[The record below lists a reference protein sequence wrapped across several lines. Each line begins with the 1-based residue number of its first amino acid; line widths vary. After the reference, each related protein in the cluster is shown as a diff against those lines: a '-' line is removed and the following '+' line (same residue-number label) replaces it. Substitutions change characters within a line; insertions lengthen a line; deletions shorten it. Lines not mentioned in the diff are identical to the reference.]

1 MSFNSL
7 RFILSQA
14 LLSLIRNIWLSLASI
29 LTVTISLVLLGSS
42 IIFLANT
49 ANIAQTFESQVKIA
63 VFLDDSLNDVK
74 TKDIENQIKSIA
86 DVATV
91 AFTSKDQAILDL
103 QNSMGTRS
111 LLEDLGGKNPLPDK
125 ITIVATDASLVEN
138 IAAKVKKIEGVKNVS
153 YGQGILEKLIAFTH
167 WLRWIGIGVVAA
179 FSCASLL
186 LITLNIKTN
195 VNHREKEIQI
205 MRLVGASNSFIR
217 WPFFIEGLVIGL
229 IGAGLAILVVGFSYN
244 WLLQYIITSLA
255 FMPIVASQLFIIT
268 VLLVMLLAGM
278 FMGALASVFSVR
290 KFLHF

>member
-1 MSFNSL
+1 VSFNSL

-103 QNSMGTRS
+103 TKFNGNPFSF
-111 LLEDLGGKNPLPDK
+111 GG
-125 ITIVATDASLVEN
+125 S
-138 IAAKVKKIEGVKNVS
+138 
-153 YGQGILEKLIAFTH
+153 
-167 WLRWIGIGVVAA
+167 R
-179 FSCASLL
+179 
-186 LITLNIKTN
+186 
-195 VNHREKEIQI
+195 REKSSS
-205 MRLVGASNSFIR
+205 G
-217 WPFFIEGLVIGL
+217 
-229 IGAGLAILVVGFSYN
+229 
-244 WLLQYIITSLA
+244 
-255 FMPIVASQLFIIT
+255 
-268 VLLVMLLAGM
+268 
-278 FMGALASVFSVR
+278 
-290 KFLHF
+290 